1 MTKYIDFYF
10 DFISPYS
17 YLAFKKI
24 KSLKNKDQININYKP
39 ILLGGLHN
47 LAGISAP
54 AFNERKMKNM
64 KNDCELIA
72 KKNNIDFKW
81 NINFP
86 INSLYLMR
94 GYIFIENEIKEKF
107 FEVCFDAYWK
117 ENLDIS
123 QSINLNKILDKCN
136 INKDNFHNG
145 IKDQKIKNELKE
157 LTDKAFKLDVFG
169 APTFLIND
177 KLFWGQDRLDYA
189 LEEYIS

>member
-1 MTKYIDFYF
+1 
-10 DFISPYS
+10 
-17 YLAFKKI
+17 
-24 KSLKNKDQININYKP
+24 
-39 ILLGGLHN
+39 
-47 LAGISAP
+47 
-54 AFNERKMKNM
+54 
-64 KNDCELIA
+64 
-72 KKNNIDFKW
+72 
-81 NINFP
+81 
-86 INSLYLMR
+86 MR

-117 ENLDIS
+117 E
-123 QSINLNKILDKCN
+123 
-136 INKDNFHNG
+136 NFHNG